1 MDDKKI
7 LELLRDNRQGLSLPD
22 VFKELRTPRKERA
35 KVEGRLIDLENRRA
49 IRRVKNRYLLPL
61 QSDLV
66 RGRFETGGRGYGFVV
81 PESGEGEDVFIPA
94 RFAKGAMHGDTVE
107 VLSRERGLRG
117 KPEGQVVRILK
128 KEKKSIVGVYQE
140 RFGAPFLVPFDAPSR
155 EEVAL
160 VSRGA
165 FFPEPGTLIA
175 ADRSRLV
182 ITEVF
187 GRPDDPGVDTE
198 VVIRKYGL
206 AVDFPAPVLAEAEAV
221 AVTLNDTGQSPASG
235 RATAGPP
242 SDPGAGSESSHAEG
256 QPCRDDQHS
265 VSGSATGRVDYR
277 GWTTFTI
284 DGETAQDFDDA
295 VSIRRVAGGNFFL
308 GVHIADVSHY
318 VAPDSPLDREAYA
331 RATSVYFPDRTL
343 PMLPEVLSNGI
354 CSLRPREDRLT
365 VSAVLEIDGEGNVRT
380 AEFHP
385 SIIRTAERL
394 TYTSVFK
401 IFEGDED
408 ARRAYTPLAA
418 DLGLMRVL
426 ARILRARRVAEGSLD
441 FDLLEPELVYREGKL
456 HSIAAFGQNEAH
468 KLIEEFMVAANVAVA
483 SFLKGK
489 GVPLIFRVHP
499 RPSVADLEKLRET
512 LSHFGIMLPK
522 PEMVRSQD
530 LQRAIRAAEGGPV
543 EKFVNVQVLRA
554 MRLAVYSPDNVGHYG
569 LAKEDYTHFTSP
581 IRRYPDLIVHRILK
595 GFLSGAPREA
605 IDLAASARHSSAQ
618 ERNADAAEKDLIEG
632 RIFRFLKERLGDEF
646 EGIVVD
652 ITRAGLVVELDDY
665 FVQGLVAYEDLGGDY
680 FIQRSR
686 GVLAGKRSGKKFELG
701 QTLRVALAAVD
712 PVLRRMSLVL
722 V

>member
-7 LELLRDNRQGLSLPD
+7 LELLRDHRQGLTLPD

-66 RGRFETGGRGYGFVV
+66 RGRFETGGRGFGFVV

-107 VLSRERGLRG
+107 VLFRERGKRG
-117 KPEGQVVRILK
+117 KPEGQVVRVVK
-128 KEKKSIVGVYQE
+128 KEKKSIVGIYAE
-140 RFGAPFLVPFDAPSR
+140 RYGAPYLVPFDAPSH
-155 EEVAL
+155 EELAL
-160 VSRGA
+160 VSRGS
-165 FFPEPGTLIA
+165 FFPAPGTLIA
-175 ADRSRLV
+175 ADRSRLT
-182 ITEVF
+182 ITDVF
-187 GRPDDPGVDTE
+187 GQPDDPGVDTE

-206 AVDFPAPVLAEAEAV
+206 AVEFPAAVLAEAEAV
-221 AVTLNDTGQSPASG
+221 AAGAPESAAS
-235 RATAGPP
+235 
-242 SDPGAGSESSHAEG
+242 
-256 QPCRDDQHS
+256 
-265 VSGSATGRVDYR
+265 GRVDYR

-295 VSIRRVAGGNFFL
+295 VSIRREPGGNFVL

-318 VAPDSPLDREAYA
+318 VEPDSPLDREATA

-343 PMLPEVLSNGI
+343 PMLPERLSNGI

-365 VSAVLEIDGEGNVRT
+365 VSAVMEIDAEGAVVG

-385 SIIRTAERL
+385 SIIKTAERL

-401 IFEGDED
+401 IFEGDEEEM
-408 ARRAYTPLAA
+408 AKVAPLIA
-418 DLGLMRVL
+418 DLGLMRQL

-441 FDLLEPELVYREGKL
+441 FDLLEAELVYREGKL
-456 HSIAAFGQNEAH
+456 HSVATFGQNEAH

-483 SFLKGK
+483 TFLDGK
-489 GVPLIFRVHP
+489 GVPLVFRVHP
-499 RPSVADLEKLRET
+499 RPAAGDLDKLRET
-512 LSHFGIMLPK
+512 LAHFGIMLPK
-522 PEMVRSQD
+522 PENVRSHD
-530 LQRAIRAAEGGPV
+530 LQRAIRAAEGGPG

-569 LAKEDYTHFTSP
+569 LAKEFYTHFTSP

-595 GFLSGAPREA
+595 AFLSGARKDEM
-605 IDLAASARHSSAQ
+605 DLAASARHSSER
-618 ERNADAAEKDLIEG
+618 ERNAAAAEKDLVEW
-632 RIFRFLKERLGDEF
+632 RIFRFLKERLGDELD
-646 EGIVVD
+646 GVVVD

-665 FVQGLVAYEDLGGDY
+665 FVQGVVSYDDLGGDY
-680 FIQRSR
+680 FILKSR
-686 GVLAGKRSGKKFELG
+686 GVLSGKRSGKKFELG
-701 QTLRVALAAVD
+701 QRLRVALAAVD

-722 V
+722 A

>member
-7 LELLRDNRQGLSLPD
+7 LELLRDNRPGLSLQD
-22 VFKELRTPRKERA
+22 IFKELRTPRKERA

-49 IRRVKNRYLLPL
+49 IRRVKGRYLLPL
-61 QSDLV
+61 PSDLV
-66 RGRFETGGRGYGFVV
+66 RGRFETGGRGFGFVV

-107 VLSRERGLRG
+107 VLARERGRQG
-117 KPEGQVVRILK
+117 KAEGQVVRVLK
-128 KEKKSIVGVYQE
+128 KEKKSIVGAYAE
-140 RFGAPFLVPFDAPSR
+140 RFGAPYLVPFDAPSR
-155 EEVAL
+155 EEIAL
-160 VSRGA
+160 VSRGS
-165 FFPEPGTLIA
+165 FFPAPGTLIA
-175 ADRSRLV
+175 VDRSRLM
-182 ITEVF
+182 ITDVF

-206 AVDFPAPVLAEAEAV
+206 AVDFPEAARAEAEAV
-221 AVTLNDTGQSPASG
+221 AVPPSDT
-235 RATAGPP
+235 GPP
-242 SDPGAGSESSHAEG
+242 SVSEPA
-256 QPCRDDQHS
+256 P
-265 VSGSATGRVDYR
+265 GRVDYR

-295 VSIRRVAGGNFFL
+295 VSIKRVAGGNFLL

-318 VAPDSPLDREAYA
+318 VEPDSALDREAYA

-365 VSAVLEIDGEGNVRT
+365 VSAVMEIDTEGNVVG

-385 SIIRTAERL
+385 SIIRTAERM

-408 ARRAYTPLAA
+408 ERRTYAHLAA
-418 DLGLMRVL
+418 DLGLMREL
-426 ARILRARRVAEGSLD
+426 ARVLRARRLAEGSLD

-456 HSIAAFGQNEAH
+456 HSIATFGQNEAH

-483 SFLKGK
+483 SFLERK
-489 GVPLIFRVHP
+489 GVPLVFRVHP
-499 RPSVADLEKLRET
+499 RPLTRDLEKLRET
-512 LSHFGIMLPK
+512 LSHFGIILPK
-522 PEMVRSQD
+522 PEEVRSQD
-530 LQRAIRAAEGGPV
+530 LQRAIRAAEGGPA

-554 MRLAVYSPDNVGHYG
+554 MSLAVYSPDNVGHYG

-595 GFLSGAPREA
+595 SHLSGARQDA
-605 IDLAASARHSSAQ
+605 LDLAAAARHSSEQ
-618 ERNADAAEKDLIEG
+618 ERNAAAAEKDLVEW

-646 EGIVVD
+646 QGIVVD

-665 FVQGLVAYEDLGGDY
+665 FVQGLVAFEDLGGDY

-686 GVLAGKRSGKKFELG
+686 GVLAGKRSGKKYELG

-712 PVLRRMSLVL
+712 PILRRMSLVPAGPPD
-722 V
+722 

>member
-7 LELLRDNRQGLSLPD
+7 LELLRDHREGVTLSD
-22 VFKELRTPRKERA
+22 VFKELGTPRKERA

-66 RGRFETGGRGYGFVV
+66 RGRFETGGRGFGFVV

-107 VLSRERGLRG
+107 VLFRERGKRG
-117 KPEGQVVRILK
+117 KPEGQVVRVVR
-128 KEKKSIVGVYQE
+128 KEKKSIVGIYAE
-140 RFGAPFLVPFDAPSR
+140 RYGAPYLVPLDAPSR
-155 EEVAL
+155 EDLAL
-160 VSRGA
+160 VSRGS
-165 FFPEPGTLIA
+165 FFPAPGALIA
-175 ADRSRLV
+175 ADRGRLT
-182 ITEVF
+182 ITDVF

-206 AVDFPAPVLAEAEAV
+206 AVDFPEAALAEAEAV
-221 AVTLNDTGQSPASG
+221 AISPADIVS
-235 RATAGPP
+235 GPP
-242 SDPGAGSESSHAEG
+242 CGYEPRSASETASGLPGGADLR
-256 QPCRDDQHS
+256 P
-265 VSGSATGRVDYR
+265 VSGIASARVDYR

-295 VSIRRVAGGNFFL
+295 VSIRRAPGGNFVL

-343 PMLPEVLSNGI
+343 PMLPERLSNGI
-354 CSLRPREDRLT
+354 CSLRPREDRLA
-365 VSAVLEIDGEGNVRT
+365 VSAVMEIDAEGAVVG

-401 IFEGDED
+401 IFEGDEEEK
-408 ARRAYTPLAA
+408 AKFAPLVA
-418 DLGLMRVL
+418 DLGLMRQL
-426 ARILRARRVAEGSLD
+426 ARVLRARRVAEGSLD
-441 FDLLEPELVYREGKL
+441 FDLLEPELVYREGRL
-456 HSIAAFGQNEAH
+456 HSIATFGQNEAH

-483 SFLKGK
+483 TFLDGR
-489 GVPLIFRVHP
+489 GVPLVFRVHP
-499 RPSVADLEKLRET
+499 RPAAGDLDKLRET
-512 LSHFGIMLPK
+512 LAHFGIMLPK
-522 PEMVRSQD
+522 PDKVRSHD
-530 LQRAIRAAEGGPV
+530 LQRAIGTAEGGPA
-543 EKFVNVQVLRA
+543 EKFVSVQVLRA

-569 LAKEDYTHFTSP
+569 LAKAFYTHFTSP

-595 GFLSGAPREA
+595 AVLAGARPDEM
-605 IDLAASARHSSAQ
+605 DLAAAARHSSER
-618 ERNADAAEKDLIEG
+618 ERNADAAEKDLVEW
-632 RIFRFLKERLGDEF
+632 RIFRFLKDRLGDEF
-646 EGIVVD
+646 DGVVVD

-665 FVQGLVAYEDLGGDY
+665 FVQGLVAYDDLGGDY

-686 GVLAGKRSGKKFELG
+686 GVLSGKRSGKKFELG
-701 QTLRVALAAVD
+701 QALRVALAAVD
-712 PVLRRMSLVL
+712 PVLRRMSLIPA
-722 V
+722 

>member
-7 LELLRDNRQGLSLPD
+7 LELLRDNRPGLSLQD

-66 RGRFETGGRGYGFVV
+66 RGRFETGGRGFGFVV

-107 VLSRERGLRG
+107 ALARERGRQG
-117 KPEGQVVRILK
+117 KAEGQVVRVLK
-128 KEKKSIVGVYQE
+128 KEKKSIVGVYAE
-140 RFGAPFLVPFDAPSR
+140 RYGAPYLAPYDAPSR
-155 EEVAL
+155 EEIAL
-160 VSRGA
+160 VSRGS
-165 FFPEPGTLIA
+165 FFPAPGMLIA

-182 ITEVF
+182 ITDVF

-206 AVDFPAPVLAEAEAV
+206 AVDFPEAARAEAEKV
-221 AVTLNDTGQSPASG
+221 AVPPMESPA
-235 RATAGPP
+235 AGPLG
-242 SDPGAGSESSHAEG
+242 DNGLG
-256 QPCRDDQHS
+256 S
-265 VSGSATGRVDYR
+265 VSEPGPGRVDYR

-295 VSIRRVAGGNFFL
+295 VSIRRVAGGNFLL

-318 VAPDSPLDREAYA
+318 VRADSALDREAYA

-365 VSAVLEIDGEGNVRT
+365 VSAVLEIDPEGTVVG

-385 SIIRTAERL
+385 SIIRTAERM

-401 IFEGDED
+401 IFQGDED
-408 ARRAYTPLAA
+408 ERRTYAHLTA
-418 DLGLMRVL
+418 DLGLMREL
-426 ARILRARRVAEGSLD
+426 ARVLRARRVAEGSLD

-456 HSIAAFGQNEAH
+456 HSIATFGQNEAH

-483 SFLKGK
+483 SFLESR
-489 GVPLIFRVHP
+489 GVPLVFRVHP
-499 RPSVADLEKLRET
+499 RPADADLDKLRET
-512 LSHFGIMLPK
+512 LAHFGIMLPK
-522 PEMVRSQD
+522 PENVRSQD
-530 LQRAIRAAEGGPV
+530 LQRAIRAAEGGPA
-543 EKFVNVQVLRA
+543 EKFVNVRVLRA

-569 LAKEDYTHFTSP
+569 LAKESYAHFTSP

-595 GFLSGAPREA
+595 AHLSGARQDA
-605 IDLAASARHSSAQ
+605 LDLAAAARHSSAQ
-618 ERNADAAEKDLIEG
+618 ERNADAAEKDLVEW
-632 RIFRFLKERLGDEF
+632 RIFRFLKARLGDEF
-646 EGIVVD
+646 QGIVVD
-652 ITRAGLVVELDDY
+652 IGRAGLVVELDDY
-665 FVQGLVAYEDLGGDY
+665 FVQGIVAYEDMGGDY

-701 QTLRVALAAVD
+701 QTLRVTLAAVD
-712 PVLRRMSLVL
+712 PVQRRMSLVPA
-722 V
+722 

>member
-7 LELLRDNRQGLSLPD
+7 LELLRDHREGLTLAD

-49 IRRVKNRYLLPL
+49 IRRVKNRYSLPL

-107 VLSRERGLRG
+107 VLFRERGKRG
-117 KPEGQVVRILK
+117 KPEGQVVRVVR
-128 KEKKSIVGVYQE
+128 KEKKSIVGVYAE
-140 RFGAPFLVPFDAPSR
+140 RYGAPYLVPLDAPSR
-155 EEVAL
+155 EDLAL
-160 VSRGA
+160 VSRGS
-165 FFPEPGTLIA
+165 FFPAPGALIA
-175 ADRSRLV
+175 ADRGRLT
-182 ITEVF
+182 ITDVF

-206 AVDFPAPVLAEAEAV
+206 AVDFPEAALAEAEAV
-221 AVTLNDTGQSPASG
+221 AARPLESASEV
-235 RATAGPP
+235 A
-242 SDPGAGSESSHAEG
+242 
-256 QPCRDDQHS
+256 
-265 VSGSATGRVDYR
+265 SARVDHR

-295 VSIRRVAGGNFFL
+295 VSIRRAPGGSFIL
-308 GVHIADVSHY
+308 GVHIADVAHY

-343 PMLPEVLSNGI
+343 PMLPERLSNGI
-354 CSLRPREDRLT
+354 CSLRPREDRLA
-365 VSAVLEIDGEGNVRT
+365 VSAVMEFDAEGAMVG

-394 TYTSVFK
+394 TYTQVFK
-401 IFEGDED
+401 IFEGDAEEK
-408 ARRAYTPLAA
+408 AKLAPLVA
-418 DLGLMRVL
+418 DLGLMRQL

-441 FDLLEPELVYREGKL
+441 FDLLEPELVYREGRL
-456 HSIAAFGQNEAH
+456 HSIATFGQNEAH

-483 SFLKGK
+483 SFLDGR
-489 GVPLIFRVHP
+489 GVPLVFRIHP
-499 RPSVADLEKLRET
+499 RPAAGDLDRLRET
-512 LSHFGIMLPK
+512 LAHFGIMLPK
-522 PEMVRSQD
+522 PENVRSHD
-530 LQRAIRAAEGGPV
+530 LQRAIRTAEGGPG
-543 EKFVNVQVLRA
+543 EKFVSVQVLRA

-569 LAKEDYTHFTSP
+569 LAKAFYTHFTSP

-595 GFLSGAPREA
+595 AVLAGARPDEM
-605 IDLAASARHSSAQ
+605 DLAAAARHSSER
-618 ERNADAAEKDLIEG
+618 ERNADAAEKDLVEW
-632 RIFRFLKERLGDEF
+632 RIFRFLKDRLGDELD
-646 EGIVVD
+646 GVVVD

-665 FVQGLVAYEDLGGDY
+665 FVQGLVAYDDLGGDY

-686 GVLAGKRSGKKFELG
+686 GVLSGKRSGKKFELG

-712 PVLRRMSLVL
+712 PVLRRMSLIL
-722 V
+722 A

>member
-7 LELLRDNRQGLSLPD
+7 LELLRDNRPGLSLQD
-22 VFKELRTPRKERA
+22 IFKELRTPRQERA

-49 IRRVKNRYLLPL
+49 IRRVKGRYLLPL
-61 QSDLV
+61 PSDLV
-66 RGRFETGGRGYGFVV
+66 RGRFETGGRGFGFVV
-81 PESGEGEDVFIPA
+81 PESGEDVFIPA

-107 VLSRERGLRG
+107 VLARERGRRG
-117 KPEGQVVRILK
+117 KAEGQVVRVLK
-128 KEKKSIVGVYQE
+128 KEKKSIVGVYAE

-155 EEVAL
+155 EEIAL
-160 VSRGA
+160 VSRGS
-165 FFPEPGTLIA
+165 FFPAPGTLIA
-175 ADRSRLV
+175 VDRSRLT
-182 ITEVF
+182 ITDVF

-206 AVDFPAPVLAEAEAV
+206 AVDFPAAARAEAEAV
-221 AVTLNDTGQSPASG
+221 AL
-235 RATAGPP
+235 PP
-242 SDPGAGSESSHAEG
+242 SDPPSGSAPG
-256 QPCRDDQHS
+256 QPCSYGLRS
-265 VSGSATGRVDYR
+265 VSEYAPGRVDYR

-295 VSIRRVAGGNFFL
+295 VSIKRVAGGNFLL

-318 VAPDSPLDREAYA
+318 VGPDSALDREAYA

-365 VSAVLEIDGEGNVRT
+365 VSAVMEIDTEGNAVG

-385 SIIRTAERL
+385 SIIRTAERM

-408 ARRAYTPLAA
+408 ERRTYAHLAA
-418 DLGLMRVL
+418 DLGLMREL
-426 ARILRARRVAEGSLD
+426 ARVLRARRVAEGSLD

-483 SFLKGK
+483 SFLERK

-499 RPSVADLEKLRET
+499 RPSAADLDKLRET
-512 LSHFGIMLPK
+512 LAHFGIILPK
-522 PEMVRSQD
+522 PENLRSQD
-530 LQRAIRAAEGGPV
+530 LQRAIRAAEGGPA

-554 MRLAVYSPDNVGHYG
+554 MSLAVYSPDNVGHYG

-595 GFLSGAPREA
+595 AHLSGAQQDA
-605 IDLAASARHSSAQ
+605 LDLAAAAGHSSER
-618 ERNADAAEKDLIEG
+618 ERNADAAEKDLVEW

-646 EGIVVD
+646 QGIVVD
-652 ITRAGLVVELDDY
+652 ITRAGLLVELDDY

-680 FIQRSR
+680 FFQRSR
-686 GVLAGKRSGKKFELG
+686 GVLAGKRSGKKYELG
-701 QTLRVALAAVD
+701 QTLRVTLAAVD
-712 PVLRRMSLVL
+712 PILRRMSLVPSQ
-722 V
+722 